1 MKTIAELET
10 RLARPSADL
19 VGDMAKLEGDIV
31 VVGAG
36 GKLGPSLVKL
46 AVNALREAGSA
57 SVVHAVSRF
66 SSSAVADELDAAG
79 ARIVRA
85 DITDESALASLPD
98 AANVVYLVGEKFG
111 SATNQAS
118 TWATNAYLP
127 GRIVDRYQGS
137 RISAL
142 STGTVYPLVD
152 VGSGGSVE
160 EDALG
165 PIGDYAM
172 SCVGRERVMTHLA
185 AQSQTPLALIRLNY
199 AVELRYG
206 VLIDIASMVNAG
218 APIDVSMGSAN
229 VVWQGYANE
238 VTLRAL
244 LHASVPPFV
253 LNVTGPETF
262 SVRYAA
268 QRLGR
273 ILGREPEFTG
283 SEGGTAFLS
292 NAAKCFGLFGYPTV
306 TLDSLIEMTAEW
318 VAAGGETHGK
328 PTKFQKRD
336 GAF

>member
-1 MKTIAELET
+1 MKTVSELDSW
-10 RLARPSADL
+10 LAQPSAGL
-19 VGDMAKLEGDIV
+19 VHDMSEMDGDIV

-36 GKLGPSLVKL
+36 GKLGPTLVKL
-46 AVNALREAGSA
+46 AVNALRASGSR
-57 SVVHAVSRF
+57 SVVYAVSRF
-66 SSSAVADELDAAG
+66 GSKSVAEDLEAAG
-79 ARIVRA
+79 ARVVKA
-85 DITDESALASLPD
+85 DITEERELVSLPD
-98 AANVVYLVGEKFG
+98 AENVVYLVGEKFG
-111 SATNQAS
+111 SAANQAS

-127 GRIVDRYQGS
+127 GRIVDRYAGA

-142 STGTVYPLVD
+142 STGTVYPLVT

-160 EDALG
+160 DDALA

-185 AQSQTPLALIRLNY
+185 ERTGTPLALIRLNY

-206 VLIDIASMVNAG
+206 VLIDIASMVMAG
-218 APIDVSMGSAN
+218 TPIDVGMGSAN

-262 SVRYAA
+262 SVRYVA
-268 QRLGR
+268 QRFGQLLERDPQFVGA
-273 ILGREPEFTG
+273 ED
-283 SEGGTAFLS
+283 GTAFLS
-292 NAAKCFGLFGYPTV
+292 NATKCFGLFGYPSV
-306 TLDSLIEMTAEW
+306 TLDALIEMTAEW
-318 VAAGGETHGK
+318 VATGGVTHGK